1 MAPMKRPAAS
11 KASAPAKKSKT
22 AGIGGSCKAIASA
35 LKSAKDFPDHV
46 VKMLSENLVH
56 SLGEVKEERHEFQ
69 VRVNEM
75 VGEVLTSI
83 QAGYQADIAA
93 AQAKVDASGT
103 EKLALEGVAEA
114 AATTLATKKEE
125 TTAAEKAVEDAEAEV
140 KATSKALKVALSE
153 QKAGDAEV
161 TTAEAKKTRL
171 TKVVTESFLPCK
183 EGSLAGPAKT
193 AIAEVAKLGSENNFD
208 SALLSSLPSAL
219 GKAPSDR
226 GSFDETVVTQVAN
239 EFKDIE
245 AKLDAFLA
253 EAAPGKAQREAKV
266 TEAKAVADAAV
277 AKKAACEDSLKT
289 AKAAEKEATDAQKAA
304 VKAVKSYGPEM
315 KEVSAALA
323 DAKES
328 LADFEEGPLAS
339 FKELLEKSN
348 VVPEEPPAEAP
359 VVEEEP
365 APAA

>member
-83 QAGYQADIAA
+83 QAGIQADIAA

-171 TKVVTESFLPCK
+171 RKVVTECFLPCK
-183 EGSLAGPAKT
+183 EGTLAGPAKT

-219 GKAPSDR
+219 GKAVSDR
-226 GSFDETVVTQVAN
+226 GSFDETVVSQVGT
-239 EFKDIE
+239 EFQAIE

-253 EAAPGKAQREAKV
+253 ESAPGKVQRQEKV
-266 TEAKAVADAAV
+266 TQAQSAADAAV
-277 AKKAACEDSLKT
+277 AKKAACEEALKA
-289 AKAAEKEATDAQKAA
+289 AKAAEKEATEAQKVAA
-304 VKAVKSYGPEM
+304 KAVRSHGPEM

-323 DAKES
+323 DTKQS